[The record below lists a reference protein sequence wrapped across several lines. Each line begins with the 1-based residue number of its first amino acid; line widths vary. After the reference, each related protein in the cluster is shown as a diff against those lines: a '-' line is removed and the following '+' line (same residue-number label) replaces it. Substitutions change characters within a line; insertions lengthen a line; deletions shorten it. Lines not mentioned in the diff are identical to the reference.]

1 MSVTV
6 FQDCHCQLGEGT
18 LGTED
23 TLYWFD
29 ILAKRF
35 YSCELATR
43 SVQERSFN
51 EYFSVAAKLKNSG
64 LLLASETGLWR
75 LSTFTSELEKLV
87 DLEAANPMT
96 RSNDGRAD
104 RQGGFWMSTMGK
116 QAQDR
121 AGAIYR
127 YYQGEVVQLRA
138 NISIPNAICFSPSG
152 DCAYF
157 ADSKLAQI
165 YRWTL
170 DAAGWPVGEPSLWVD
185 LSGTPIEPDGAVID
199 RQGFMWNAQWNGS
212 RVVRYNPEGQIDQ
225 IIKLPVSRPTCP
237 TFGGPDYQTLF
248 ISSAIADLS
257 ADELSQQPQAGTILA
272 YPLSIAGLPE
282 PEVKL

>member
-1 MSVTV
+1 MNVTV

-35 YSCELATR
+35 YGCDLATR

-51 EYFSVAAKLKNSG
+51 EYFSAAAKLQNGG
-64 LLLASETGLWR
+64 LLIASETGLWR
-75 LSTFTSELEKLV
+75 LSTFNSELEKLA
-87 DLEAANPMT
+87 DLEATNPMT

-104 RQGGFWMSTMGK
+104 RQGGFWISTMGK
-116 QAQDR
+116 QAQDK

-138 NISIPNAICFSPSG
+138 NISIPNAICFSLSG

-157 ADSKLAQI
+157 ADSKLAHI

-170 DAAGWPVGEPSLWVD
+170 DAAGWPIGEPSLWVD
-185 LSGTPIEPDGAVID
+185 LSGTSIEPDGAVID
-199 RQGFMWNAQWNGS
+199 SQGFMWNAQWNGS
-212 RVVRYNPEGQIDQ
+212 RVVRYTPEGKIDQ

-237 TFGGPDYQTLF
+237 TFGGSHYQTLF
-248 ISSAIADLS
+248 ISSAIGDLS
-257 ADELSQQPQAGTILA
+257 ADELSQQPQAGAILA

-282 PEVKL
+282 PEVKV